1 MIGKFLNIYLRKSA
15 HFSPLTEKIKSTQ
28 YLTRNFSQYIN
39 TILWFVCQKLNVMI
53 TGPTRSSV
61 THEMCG
67 SISTSYNLNGLI
79 TSGIYSGLNIRLC
92 SECSF
97 LFSEMWISHSNLI
110 LRSLLIGPVN
120 ENWLCFESAGLSYIL
135 GKHSVFIKLRHCTG
149 RVADF
154 SYICSLCWI

>member
-1 MIGKFLNIYLRKSA
+1 
-15 HFSPLTEKIKSTQ
+15 
-28 YLTRNFSQYIN
+28 
-39 TILWFVCQKLNVMI
+39 MI

-135 GKHSVFIKLRHCTG
+135 GKHSFFWNIVQYLLLTVRICVHNIGKMSLHCLLVF
-149 RVADF
+149 
-154 SYICSLCWI
+154 CSLWINLHLCFLIKWPIA